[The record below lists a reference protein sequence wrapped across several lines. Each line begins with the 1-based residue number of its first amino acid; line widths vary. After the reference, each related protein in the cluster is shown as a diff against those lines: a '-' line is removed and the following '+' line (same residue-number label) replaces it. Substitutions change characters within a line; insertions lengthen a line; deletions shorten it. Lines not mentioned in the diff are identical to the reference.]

1 MSIRTYK
8 VTCVAVLRSI
18 SSADKGGCMYDPDYI
33 AVEIARCEILI
44 DHLQHKIE
52 ELHHSTV
59 FNEEGEVTSYA
70 DWAA

>member
-1 MSIRTYK
+1 
-8 VTCVAVLRSI
+8 
-18 SSADKGGCMYDPDYI
+18 MYDPDYI